1 MNTYKDGSK
10 TVSFLAG
17 VLCLLIS
24 LSANAFFGVN
34 SLGEANDLKFK
45 PGFTESTDYLSSNTT
60 FERAKFSYEEVVVK
74 ATENVLEMDKD
85 GNAEMVT
92 REVETVER
100 IPKPINYK
108 EPKSPAVVLLHSC
121 GGLGPKTSP
130 DLNRWKNFLTAN
142 GYAVLV
148 IDSLS
153 ARKIERGGNCSGR
166 NRPVGKDRLVKD
178 LFDAVAHLS
187 AMPEIDSSRI
197 FALGFSLG
205 AMTAGISGDMADD
218 RRYADKPHPRAV
230 AGLYGGCRYRGGESW
245 LPAKSAF
252 PILWLMGSVDLESP
266 PTDCMY
272 AVKKLETQE
281 IGSEWHIYEN
291 ATHCWDCKAMDGLVR
306 VSGNGARNTYTYDE
320 NVTRNSEQRVLK
332 FFAKFSSNLSKN

>member
-1 MNTYKDGSK
+1 MK
-10 TVSFLAG
+10 THKNGPRTISFLAG
-17 VLCLLIS
+17 VLCLLIPIS
-24 LSANAFFGVN
+24 SNAFFGVN